1 MLTETGPCE
10 EIALEGSRDVAL
22 EECKPEEEVIDTTD
36 IIDETV
42 TQIKVTVSERMMK
55 LEWSKMPVDCYVA
68 YVCEETGEHVVS
80 YGETPVKFNEGDTN
94 VVIDLS
100 NVKVITVVIL
110 VPTYVT
116 TPASK
121 LLSDFRVWVCGEF

>member
-1 MLTETGPCE
+1 MFTETGPCE

-22 EECKPEEEVIDTTD
+22 EESKPEEEVINTTD

-42 TQIKVTVSERMMK
+42 TQIKVTVSERIMK
-55 LEWSKMPVDCYVA
+55 LKWSEMPVDCYVA

-80 YGETPVKFNEGDTN
+80 YGGTPTKFNEGSIN
-94 VVIDLS
+94 VEIDLS

-116 TPASK
+116 SPASK
-121 LLSDFRVWVCGEF
+121 LLSDFSVWVCGEF